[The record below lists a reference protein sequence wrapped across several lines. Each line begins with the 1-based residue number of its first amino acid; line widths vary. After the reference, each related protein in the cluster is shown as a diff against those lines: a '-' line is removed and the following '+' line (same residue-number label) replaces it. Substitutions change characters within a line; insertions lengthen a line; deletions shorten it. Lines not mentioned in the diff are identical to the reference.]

1 LLRRGVRLEV
11 FTIGWVALEA
21 IGALVA
27 AALAGS
33 VALLAFGIDSVIEL
47 VAAAVVLRR
56 FRYEQS
62 GGVGAS
68 SDRRAL
74 RLIGASFV
82 ALAVYVLVDAAI
94 TLINGDHPESS
105 ALGLAVAACALVI
118 MPGLA
123 VAKRRTGRL
132 LGSRALIAD
141 AAETLAC
148 AWLSA
153 TALVGVGLNAAF
165 GWGWADPV
173 AALILVP
180 LILNEARE
188 AFEDDDDDDDD

>member
-1 LLRRGVRLEV
+1 MPCS
-11 FTIGWVALEA
+11 
-21 IGALVA
+21 A
-27 AALAGS
+27 AEPG
-33 VALLAFGIDSVIEL
+33 
-47 VAAAVVLRR
+47 
-56 FRYEQS
+56 
-62 GGVGAS
+62 

-82 ALAVYVLVDAAI
+82 ALAVYVLVDAVI
-94 TLINGDHPESS
+94 TLVNGAHPESS
-105 ALGLAVAACALVI
+105 TLGLTVAACALVI

-123 VAKRRTGRL
+123 VGKRRTGRL

-165 GWGWADPV
+165 GWWWADPA
-173 AALILVP
+173 AALVMVP

-188 AFEDDDDDDDD
+188 AFESDDDDDD